1 MCSSVKGLVVSL
13 DELGHLDC
21 SFLGTVPPS
30 FTAVQGTGARDLNYE
45 VCGRVGLCCVC
56 VMSHDVT

>member
-1 MCSSVKGLVVSL
+1 MCVCVCVCTCASSSVKGLVVSL

-30 FTAVQGTGARDLNYE
+30 FTAAQVTGARDLNYE
-45 VCGRVGLCCVC
+45 VCGCG
-56 VMSHDVT
+56 